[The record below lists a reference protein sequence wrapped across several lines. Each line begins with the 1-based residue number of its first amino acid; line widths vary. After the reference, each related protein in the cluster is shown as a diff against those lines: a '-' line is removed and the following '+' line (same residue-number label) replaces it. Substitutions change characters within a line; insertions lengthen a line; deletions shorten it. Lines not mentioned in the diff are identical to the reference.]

1 MASGQARF
9 LFRGVK
15 SIPRRP
21 RGWAIVN
28 GMTAHDAP
36 ALLAFA
42 DLLADAA
49 REAILPYFR
58 AAHRVSLKDG
68 SRFDPVTDADEAAER
83 AMRALI
89 AREYPSHSVLGE
101 EYGGELASEGYQ
113 WILDPIDG
121 TRAFI
126 SGLPTWGV
134 LIGLYH
140 EGRPLIGVMDQPY
153 LDERYR
159 GWMQGANVRA
169 RGVTRK
175 LKTRAASRLDEAIL
189 STTDPYLFAGAEAE
203 AFARVRAKA
212 KLTRYGYDCY
222 AYCMLAAGHIDCVIE
237 NGLKPFDIAALIP
250 IITGAGGGVCTWD
263 GSDAS
268 AGGRVLAWA
277 NAAVRDEALGALAA

>member
-1 MASGQARF
+1 VSNHD
-9 LFRGVK
+9 
-15 SIPRRP
+15 IPQ
-21 RGWAIVN
+21 
-28 GMTAHDAP
+28 
-36 ALLAFA
+36 LLGFA
-42 DLLADAA
+42 DTLANTA

-58 AAHRVSLKDG
+58 AAHTVTNKDAE
-68 SRFDPVTDADEAAER
+68 RFDPVTDADEAAER

-89 AREYPSHSVLGE
+89 AQEFPDHAILGE

-134 LIGLYH
+134 LIGLYY

-159 GWMQGANVRA
+159 GWMGGANA
-169 RGVTRK
+169 TAHGVTRK
-175 LKTRAASRLDEAIL
+175 LRTRACAGLSEATL
-189 STTDPYLFAGAEAE
+189 STTDPYLFCDSEAD
-203 AFARVRAKA
+203 AFARTRKSA

-222 AYCMLAAGHIDCVIE
+222 AYCMLASGYIDAVIE

-250 IITGAGGGVCTWD
+250 IVAGAGGGVCDWR
-263 GSDAS
+263 GGDAS
-268 AGGRVLAWA
+268 EGGRVLAWGDKR
-277 NAAVRDEALGALAA
+277 VRDEARSTLQM